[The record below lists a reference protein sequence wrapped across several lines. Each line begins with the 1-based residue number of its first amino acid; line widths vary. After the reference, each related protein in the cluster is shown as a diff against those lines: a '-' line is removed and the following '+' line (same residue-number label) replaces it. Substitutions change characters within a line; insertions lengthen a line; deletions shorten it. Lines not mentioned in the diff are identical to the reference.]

1 VAKASEITF
10 DTDANG
16 FRKTEFVAEPGTPT
30 VLFVGDSLPRL
41 RPIGFRGQGPRRS
54 AFRAFERFMRK
65 IRDVTGL
72 I

>member
-30 VLFVGDSLPRL
+30 GAAKLVAVLVGESPTD
-41 RPIGFRGQGPRRS
+41 RGVQWLS
-54 AFRAFERFMRK
+54 
-65 IRDVTGL
+65 
-72 I
+72 